1 MKWITKNYRGDEQ
14 IWYSG
19 DVIEDIISVCIKNE
33 IINNNNMKDNFVNT
47 IENSLALKIM
57 QIIENE
63 DK

>member
-33 IINNNNMKDNFVNT
+33 IISNDNIGNSFVNT